1 MSKIRILIADDHA
14 TVREGLKLLINAQSD
29 LETVGE
35 AGDGRTA
42 VALAMELH
50 PDIVVMDISMP
61 VLNGLKATEGIKHLC
76 PQVKVV
82 ALTRHTDTGYLQELL
97 RAGASGYVVKQSLST
112 ELINAIHAVASG
124 ARYLDPVI
132 AGETISRNLTRQTKL
147 RADESTVL
155 SHREEEI
162 LRLIAWGHSNKEI
175 AAQLEISVKTVESH
189 KANTMRKLGL
199 TSRIDIVRF
208 ALLKGWLTEN

>member
-1 MSKIRILIADDHA
+1 MSKIRIIIADDHA
-14 TVREGLKLLINAQSD
+14 TVREGLKLLIDAQPD
-29 LETVGE
+29 METVGE

-42 VALAMELH
+42 IAMALDLR
-50 PDIVVMDISMP
+50 PDLVVMDISMP
-61 VLNGLKATEGIKHLC
+61 VLNGLKATSEIKHLC
-76 PQVKVV
+76 PEVKVV
-82 ALTRHTDTGYLQELL
+82 ALTRHTDSAYLQELL

-112 ELINAIHAVASG
+112 ELINAIHAVATG

-132 AGETISRNLTRQTKL
+132 AGETISRRLTRQTKL
-147 RADESTVL
+147 RADESTDL
-155 SHREEEI
+155 SYREEEI

>member
-1 MSKIRILIADDHA
+1 MSKLRIIIADDHA
-14 TVREGLKLLINAQSD
+14 TVREGLTLLINAQTD
-29 LETVGE
+29 METVGE

-42 VALAMELH
+42 VSLALELL

-61 VLNGLKATEGIKHLC
+61 VLNGLKATEEIKRLC
-76 PQVKVV
+76 PKVKVV
-82 ALTRHTDTGYLQELL
+82 ALTRHTDSGYLQELL
-97 RAGASGYVVKQSLST
+97 RAGASGYIVKQSVST
-112 ELINAIHAVASG
+112 ELINAIHTVMTG
-124 ARYLDPVI
+124 ANYLDPVI
-132 AGETISRNLTRQTKL
+132 AGETISRRLSRQTKL
-147 RADESTVL
+147 KAEESTDL
-155 SHREEEI
+155 SIREEEI

-175 AAQLEISVKTVESH
+175 AAKLEISVKTVESH

>member
-1 MSKIRILIADDHA
+1 MRKLRIIIADDHA
-14 TVREGLKLLINAQSD
+14 TVREGLTLLINAQPD
-29 LETVGE
+29 MEIVGE
-35 AGDGRTA
+35 AGDGRAA
-42 VALAMELH
+42 VALALELL

-61 VLNGLKATEGIKHLC
+61 VLNGLKATEEIKHLC

-82 ALTRHTDTGYLQELL
+82 TLTRHTDSGYLQELL
-97 RAGASGYVVKQSLST
+97 RAGASGYIVKQSVST
-112 ELINAIHAVASG
+112 ELISAIHSVISG
-124 ARYLDPVI
+124 ANYIDPVI
-132 AGETISRNLTRQTKL
+132 AGETIGRRLSKQAKL
-147 RADESTVL
+147 RAAEANDL
-155 SHREEEI
+155 SIREEEI

>member
-1 MSKIRILIADDHA
+1 MSKIRIIIADDHA
-14 TVREGLKLLINAQSD
+14 TVREGLKLLIDAQPD
-29 LETVGE
+29 METVGE

-42 VALAMELH
+42 VAMALELR
-50 PDIVVMDISMP
+50 PDLVVMDISMP
-61 VLNGLKATEGIKHLC
+61 VLNGLKATLEIKNLC
-76 PQVKVV
+76 PEVKVV
-82 ALTRHTDTGYLQELL
+82 ALTRHTDSAYLQELL

-112 ELINAIHAVASG
+112 ELINAIHAVATG

-132 AGETISRNLTRQTKL
+132 AGETISRRLTRQTKL
-147 RADESTVL
+147 RADESPDL
-155 SHREEEI
+155 SYREEEI